1 MLRDAF
7 FLGDF
12 MKFLFQL
19 LLTCAIYTSLIYVD
33 YFMITS
39 LFSAYKELKNFDGI
53 ISDDTIFTVMFACSL
68 FIFYLI
74 FNVCVF
80 ISTLFDLFKSD

>member
-1 MLRDAF
+1 
-7 FLGDF
+7 

-53 ISDDTIFTVMFACSL
+53 ISDDTIFIVIFAGFL

-74 FNVCVF
+74 LNVFIF

>member
-1 MLRDAF
+1 
-7 FLGDF
+7 
-12 MKFLFQL
+12 
-19 LLTCAIYTSLIYVD
+19 
-33 YFMITS
+33 MITS

-53 ISDDTIFTVMFACSL
+53 ISDDTIFIVIFAGFL

-74 FNVCVF
+74 FNVCIF

>member
-12 MKFLFQL
+12 MKFLFKL
-19 LLTCAIYTSLIYVD
+19 FLTGATYIFFIYID

-53 ISDDTIFTVMFACSL
+53 ISDDTIFTVMLAGSL

-74 FNVCVF
+74 FNVCIF
-80 ISTLFDLFKSD
+80 ISTLFDLSKSD

>member
-1 MLRDAF
+1 
-7 FLGDF
+7 
-12 MKFLFQL
+12 
-19 LLTCAIYTSLIYVD
+19 
-33 YFMITS
+33 MITS

>member
-1 MLRDAF
+1 
-7 FLGDF
+7 
-12 MKFLFQL
+12 MKFLFEL
-19 LLTCAIYTSLIYVD
+19 FLKCAIYTSLIYFD

-53 ISDDTIFTVMFACSL
+53 ISDDTIFIVIFAGFL

-74 FNVCVF
+74 FNVCIF

>member
-1 MLRDAF
+1 
-7 FLGDF
+7 
-12 MKFLFQL
+12 
-19 LLTCAIYTSLIYVD
+19 
-33 YFMITS
+33 MITS

-53 ISDDTIFTVMFACSL
+53 ISDDTIFIVIFAGFL

-74 FNVCVF
+74 LNVFIF